1 MEKTNKEKDLKAFLV
16 TYLIETDKDYK
27 HVIVVAFK
35 KKEAGKLFVQ
45 WAITKNLYNSIK
57 GIVVQQVRKTKQN
70 AKFYTLD
77 FYYKQFNGEVKDVR
91 KVTA

>member
-1 MEKTNKEKDLKAFLV
+1 MAKEKQEKDLKAFLV
-16 TYLIETDKDYK
+16 TYLTETDKDYK

-57 GIVVQQVRKTKQN
+57 GVVVQQVRKTKQN

-77 FYYKQFNGEVKDVR
+77 FYYKQFNGEVKDIR